1 MNTVQTKW
9 GIHNVIVGTLSITT
23 VKLKVKGSFPV
34 HALPEEVKYYM
45 TSKGVYI
52 IKYEG
57 LSSQS
62 RHIVAKIV
70 DVLASHAR
78 QQMEQKYARMR
89 NPLAY
94 DMMVMEAEYAQYQH
108 SQMFDWAEDAEL

>member
-1 MNTVQTKW
+1 MNKIQAKW
-9 GIHNVIVGTLSITT
+9 GINEVVVGSLHITT
-23 VKLKVKGSFPV
+23 IKLRVKGSFPV
-34 HALPEEVKYYM
+34 HTLPEEVKYYM

-62 RHIVAKIV
+62 RHIVARVV
-70 DVLASHAR
+70 DALASHAR

-94 DMMVMEAEYAQYQH
+94 DMMVMEAEFAQYQH
-108 SQMFDWAEDAEL
+108 SQAFDWEECAEL

>member
-1 MNTVQTKW
+1 MNTLQTKW
-9 GIHNVIVGTLSITT
+9 GINNVVVGTLSITT
-23 VKLKVKGSFPV
+23 IKLKVKGSFPV
-34 HALPEEVKYYM
+34 HTLPEEVKYYM

-62 RHIVAKIV
+62 RHIVARVV
-70 DVLASHAR
+70 DALASHAR

-108 SQMFDWAEDAEL
+108 SQAFDWEECAEL

>member
-9 GIHNVIVGTLSITT
+9 GINNVIVGTLSITT

-62 RHIVAKIV
+62 SHTVARIV

-78 QQMEQKYARMR
+78 LQMEQKYARMR

-94 DMMVMEAEYAQYQH
+94 DMMVMEAEYEQHQH
-108 SQMFDWAEDAEL
+108 SHMLDWAEDAEL

>member
-9 GIHNVIVGTLSITT
+9 GINNVIVGTLSITT

-62 RHIVAKIV
+62 RNTVARVV

-78 QQMEQKYARMR
+78 MQMEQKYARMR

-94 DMMVMEAEYAQYQH
+94 DMMVMEAEYAQYQN